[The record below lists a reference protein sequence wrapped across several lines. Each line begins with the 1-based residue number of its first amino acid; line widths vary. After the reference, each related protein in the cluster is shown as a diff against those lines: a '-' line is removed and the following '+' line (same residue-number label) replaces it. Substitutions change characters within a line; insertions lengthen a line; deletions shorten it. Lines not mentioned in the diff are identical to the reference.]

1 MINLERTEVAEGRR
15 MRTIAITGA
24 SGFIGKRL
32 VAELARTGDYE
43 VRVFSRNRQRD
54 LMEKKFPSTVKIIE
68 GDLHD
73 SASIE
78 KLVKP
83 GCTVINLAYLRNFG
97 ESENLAATD
106 KLLAACRDAAVGRLI
121 HCSTAEVAGRVRENR
136 VTEET
141 PCNPVTEYGI
151 TKLKIEQAVTKA
163 AAQKHFDAAIVR
175 PTAVFGGEGEQLQ
188 KLASDLRTGNPW
200 LNYAKSC
207 LFGKRRMHLVNIGNV
222 VAAIIFLIRYPNPIG
237 GEVFIVSDDDD
248 PKNNFAYIERF
259 LLDALDIDDYPL
271 PRLALPL
278 WMLSALLALRGRNNT
293 NPLCNYDPGK
303 LLRLGYER
311 PISLADGLAEY
322 AVWYRSTCL
331 TRGRAASL

>member
-1 MINLERTEVAEGRR
+1 MQ
-15 MRTIAITGA
+15 TIAITGA

-32 VAELARTGDYE
+32 VMELARTGDYE

-54 LMEKKFPSTVKIIE
+54 LMEKNFPSTVKIVE

-83 GCTVINLAYLRNFG
+83 GCTVINLAYLRNDG
-97 ESENLAATD
+97 ESENLAAID
-106 KLLAACRDAAVGRLI
+106 KLLAACQDAAIGRLI
-121 HCSTAEVAGRVRENR
+121 HCSTAEVAGRVRKNR
-136 VTEET
+136 ITEET

-151 TKLKIEQAVTKA
+151 TKLKIEQAVAKA
-163 AAQKHFDAAIVR
+163 AARKYFDAAIVR
-175 PTAVFGGEGEQLQ
+175 PTAVFGVEGEQLQ
-188 KLASDLRTGNPW
+188 KLTGDLRIGNPW

-207 LFGKRRMHLVNIGNV
+207 LFGKRRMNLVNIGNV

-248 PKNNFAYIERF
+248 PKNNFAYVERF
-259 LLDALDIDDYPL
+259 LMGALDIDDYPL
-271 PRLALPL
+271 PRLTLPP
-278 WMLSALLALRGRNNT
+278 WMLSALLAICGRNNT

-311 PISLADGLAEY
+311 PISLERGLAEY
-322 AVWYRSTCL
+322 AVWYRSIHITQ
-331 TRGRAASL
+331 GRAASL

>member
-15 MRTIAITGA
+15 MHTIAITGA

-32 VAELARTGDYE
+32 VMELARTGDYE
-43 VRVFSRNRQRD
+43 VRVLSRNRQRD
-54 LMEKKFPSTVKIIE
+54 LMERKFPSAVRIIE

-73 SASIE
+73 AASIE

-83 GCTVINLAYLRNFG
+83 GCTVINLAYLRNCG
-97 ESENLAATD
+97 ESENLAVTD

-151 TKLKIEQAVTKA
+151 TKLKIEQAVAKA
-163 AAQKHFDAAIVR
+163 AAQKYFDAAIVR
-175 PTAVFGGEGEQLQ
+175 PTAVFGAEGEQLQ

-207 LFGKRRMHLVNIGNV
+207 LFGERRMNLVNIGNV

-237 GEVFIVSDDDD
+237 GEVFIVSDGDD

-278 WMLSALLALRGRNNT
+278 WMLSALLAIRGRNNT

-303 LLRLGYER
+303 LLRLGFER

-322 AVWYRSTCL
+322 AVWYRSACL
-331 TRGRAASL
+331 NQGRAASL